1 METIKGYVDHIIYQN
16 KDNGYAVLSMNVDD
30 EEEIC
35 VGIFRGVDNGENLEI
50 TGEYVEHPS
59 YGFQFKANSFKVV
72 EPDDLLSMER
82 YLGSGAI
89 KGVGEALAKRIVKRF
104 GKDTFR
110 VIEEEPERLV
120 EVRGIS
126 ERIAQQIA
134 DQMIEKKEIREAF
147 LFLQKYGITNTLAVK
162 IYEKYGMLEYGPS
175 IFAHVIFPNEK
186 DLEILKATG
195 SMTVHCPD
203 ATVNITAGLMP
214 AAAMWESSPA

>member
-1 METIKGYVDHIIYQN
+1 MKTVTVLLTRYSDLFGKVICTISKYSYSHASI
-16 KDNGYAVLSMNVDD
+16 SVDD

-104 GKDTFR
+104 GKDTSVLLKKSR
-110 VIEEEPERLV
+110 SVWLKSKESVSGSHSRL
-120 EVRGIS
+120 
-126 ERIAQQIA
+126 QI
-134 DQMIEKKEIREAF
+134 R
-147 LFLQKYGITNTLAVK
+147 
-162 IYEKYGMLEYGPS
+162 
-175 IFAHVIFPNEK
+175 
-186 DLEILKATG
+186 
-195 SMTVHCPD
+195 
-203 ATVNITAGLMP
+203 
-214 AAAMWESSPA
+214 

>member
-1 METIKGYVDHIIYQN
+1 MDHIIYQN

-59 YGFQFKANSFKVV
+59 YGFQFKVSSFKVV

-89 KGVGEALAKRIVKRF
+89 KGVGEALAKRIVKKF

-120 EVRGIS
+120 EVKGIS

-162 IYEKYGMLEYGPS
+162 IYEKNTEWRCMAS
-175 IFAHVIFPNEK
+175 
-186 DLEILKATG
+186 
-195 SMTVHCPD
+195 
-203 ATVNITAGLMP
+203 
-214 AAAMWESSPA
+214 